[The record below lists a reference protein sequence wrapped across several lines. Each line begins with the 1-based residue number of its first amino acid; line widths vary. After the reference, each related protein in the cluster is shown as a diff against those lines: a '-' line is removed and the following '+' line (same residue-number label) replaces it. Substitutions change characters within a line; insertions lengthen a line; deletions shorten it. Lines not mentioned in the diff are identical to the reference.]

1 MDTRIV
7 KGRELLLSVD
17 GVSIG
22 CANSVEFNSSFEMV
36 QAACRENG
44 AFYDAEPGT
53 FTATLSVEGLMKI
66 DTPQDATQN
75 RYYDLAGLHM
85 NQTKIAWVF
94 GTDVVGEEEWSGNAY
109 ITSYSQSAPQ
119 EDNGT
124 YSLEL
129 AVVGTYQIGPKP
141 V

>member
-1 MDTRIV
+1 MASRIV

-17 GVSIG
+17 GVSVG
-22 CANSVEFNSSFEMV
+22 CANSVEFNSSYELV
-36 QAACRENG
+36 QAACRESG
-44 AFYDAEPGT
+44 AFYDAEPGS

-66 DTPQDATQN
+66 DTPADATQN
-75 RYYDLAGLHM
+75 RYYDLAHLHM

-94 GTDVVGEEEWSGNAY
+94 GTEVSGEEEWSGFAY

-124 YSLEL
+124 YSIEL
-129 AVVGTYQIGPKP
+129 AVVGDYKIAAK

>member
-1 MDTRIV
+1 MATRIV

-17 GVSIG
+17 GTAIG
-22 CANSVEFNSSFEMV
+22 CANSVEFNSSFDMV

-44 AFYDAEPGT
+44 AYYDAEPGT

-66 DTPQDATQN
+66 DNPADPTQMRFYN
-75 RYYDLAGLHM
+75 IADLHM
-85 NQTKIAWVF
+85 AQTKIAWTF
-94 GTDVVGEEEWSGNAY
+94 GTEVAGEEEWSGFAY

-129 AVVGTYQIGPKP
+129 QVVGAYNIAPR